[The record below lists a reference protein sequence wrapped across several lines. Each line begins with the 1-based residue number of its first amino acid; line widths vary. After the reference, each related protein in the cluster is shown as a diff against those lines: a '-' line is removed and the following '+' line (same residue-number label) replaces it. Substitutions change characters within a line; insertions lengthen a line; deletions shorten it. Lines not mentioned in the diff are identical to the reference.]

1 MRKISGGSKKY
12 KIDKQC
18 PKESILRSSNSL
30 LKVLFYSG
38 QHSRKV
44 VFQILTYTFYGF
56 SSEFFSILFKTIKNK
71 KVQNVQGVV

>member
-44 VFQILTYTFYGF
+44 VFQILLRILFTGF
-56 SSEFFSILFKTIKNK
+56 RGNFFSILFKTIKNK
-71 KVQNVQGVV
+71 KV